1 MQTAD
6 DSTFAEKAIVC
17 GIACSV
23 ACATFAVSAAI
34 LLPVAGSL
42 LAAVAAP
49 AWLHLPLVL
58 LGAVGS
64 AIIGAV
70 AGASIGSKMV
80 LANRLE
86 ADERGTSSR
95 SIHGDFGGE
104 SVRHR

>member
-6 DSTFAEKAIVC
+6 ESTIAEKAIVC

-23 ACATFAVSAAI
+23 ACAAFAVAAAI
-34 LLPVAGSL
+34 LLPITGSL
-42 LAAVAAP
+42 LAAVSAP
-49 AWLHLPLVL
+49 AWLHIPLVL

-70 AGASIGSKMV
+70 TGAAIGSKMV

-86 ADERGTSSR
+86 ADERGASSR
-95 SIHGDFGGE
+95 SIHCDFGGE
-104 SVRHR
+104 SLRHR